1 MKNKN
6 IIKLNKKISRR
17 FIFLSLIKGSIVGA
31 ISWRLFDLQLIE
43 NQKYEK
49 LSDNNQFDYHLI
61 SPDRGRILDRRMR
74 LIAGNEDAFHLV
86 LNWNQN
92 LNTDNIIKR
101 ISFSSKLTTLDILL
115 IILSVFK
122 F

>member
-17 FIFLSLIKGSIVGA
+17 FIFLSLIKGSIIGA

-43 NQKYEK
+43 SQKYEK

-92 LNTDNIIKR
+92 LNIENIIKR
-101 ISFSSKLTTLDILL
+101 ISF
-115 IILSVFK
+115 
-122 F
+122 